1 MPTKVELIK
10 ELQKLKEVSAK
21 NEALTRQLGEGK
33 GDTKKLHVKIQEC
46 IDEQS
51 RIVDT
56 FVSLSE
62 NKELVTKF
70 QGIVKEIEG
79 FTAKL
84 EKEADANKAKEI
96 KDNILKGIESWIK
109 CLESIITE
117 VIAKTK

>member
-1 MPTKVELIK
+1 MPTKMELIK

-21 NEALTRQLGEGK
+21 NETLTRQLGEGK
-33 GDTKKLHVKIQEC
+33 GDSKKLHVEIQKC

-62 NKELVTKF
+62 NNELVSKF
-70 QGIVKEIEG
+70 KGIVKEIEG

-84 EKEADANKAKEI
+84 EKETDADKAKEI
-96 KDNILKGIESWIK
+96 KDSILKGIETWIK
-109 CLESIITE
+109 CLESIITD